1 MTKKPEAEGSGQQ
14 KEAPRDK
21 VCGIVMPISQ
31 MGELYSPEHWRR
43 VQRIL
48 QKAIEAAGMRPKLVW
63 ENPEADV
70 IHAAILQNIYDSDVV
85 VCDLSGLN
93 PNVMLEAG
101 LRLSTKKPTVIVTDR
116 VVPPPFDVSSI
127 GYIVYSRDLE
137 FNSIE
142 EFIEKLSQ
150 KIKDV
155 ADAYDGGRYQSFVE
169 NFTVETV
176 RPERIDVSAEKYFSD
191 QIETIGRS
199 IRRIERSLHASNTT
213 TPRNPAPS
221 FNPLLQESNSV
232 RSCTV
237 MFQANAAIAHAY
249 HEHIYNTGML
259 MLPKLKPRNDDTFI
273 ITGGLLSAID
283 EQDMTGKILS
293 VGYEF
298 GATRISVTISTEN

>member
-1 MTKKPEAEGSGQQ
+1 
-14 KEAPRDK
+14 
-21 VCGIVMPISQ
+21 MPISQ